1 MSLPSELAELKKKF
15 LELLEED
22 KEFRYTVAG
31 YLGLS
36 EIMKR
41 LDAIEREQLELRKE
55 QARMR
60 EDFERTQK
68 TIEQILETLGSHTKT
83 LESHTKML
91 ESHGKTLESHTEMLE
106 SHKKILDSHTEILES
121 HTKIL
126 EHHTEILERH
136 TKILE
141 HHTEILERHTRIL
154 ESHGKRLSRIE
165 RTLEKLTLDIEDE
178 ARSIVSHR
186 LKQMGLDIKVDRL
199 QLPELELNI
208 YGASD
213 DVCVLGEAS
222 VRANLPLLEELKRK
236 YEKLKAT
243 RPDLL
248 RKRVILVIYTSL
260 AMPELVEVA
269 EKEGI
274 WVLKATGDI
283 VPLKD

>member
-1 MSLPSELAELKKKF
+1 LPSELAELKKKF

-60 EDFERTQK
+60 EDFKNMQE
-68 TIEQILETLGSHTKT
+68 TIEQILET

-91 ESHGKTLESHTEMLE
+91 ESHTKMLE
-106 SHKKILDSHTEILES
+106 SHAR
-121 HTKIL
+121 IL
-126 EHHTEILERH
+126 EH
-136 TKILE
+136 
-141 HHTEILERHTRIL
+141 HTRIL